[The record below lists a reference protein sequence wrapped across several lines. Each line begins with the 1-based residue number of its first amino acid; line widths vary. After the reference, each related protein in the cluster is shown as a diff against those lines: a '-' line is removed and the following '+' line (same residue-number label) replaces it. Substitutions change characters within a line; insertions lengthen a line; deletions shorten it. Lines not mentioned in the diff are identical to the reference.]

1 MSKGIPKLCVN
12 IDHIATVRQARLEDV
27 PDPVAAAALCE
38 RAGAI
43 GITAHLREDR
53 RHIQDLD
60 IVRLRKAVRGKFNL
74 EMAATGEMVAIAK
87 KIRPDEATLVPE
99 KRRELTT
106 EGGLRVFGDQ
116 ARVAAAV
123 GALKRSGIVV
133 SLFITPDAR
142 EVGASAAPGAHAV
155 ELHPGAYAGARKAG
169 AASARKELLR
179 LAAAAD
185 RARALGMNVNLGHG
199 LTYENVG
206 AVCGLPGIEDLNIGH
221 NIVARAC
228 LVGMAAA
235 VKEMLAAMKRG
246 SKLKG
251 PA

>member
-1 MSKGIPKLCVN
+1 MSGPKLCVN

-60 IVRLRKAVRGKFNL
+60 VARLRKAVRGKFNL
-74 EMAATGEMVAIAK
+74 EMAATDEMVAIAK

-99 KRRELTT
+99 KRKELTT

-116 ARVAAAV
+116 SRIAAAV
-123 GALKRSGIVV
+123 GALKRSRIAV

-142 EVGASAAPGAHAV
+142 EVGASAEAGADAV
-155 ELHPGAYAGARKAG
+155 ELHTGAYARAAQNG
-169 AASARKELLR
+169 AAGARKELLR
-179 LAAAAD
+179 LALASD
-185 RARALGMNVNLGHG
+185 RARALGLDVNLGHG
-199 LTYENVG
+199 LTYGNVG
-206 AVCGLPGIEDLNIGH
+206 AVCGLAGIEDLNIGH

-228 LVGMAAA
+228 LVGMSQA

-251 PA
+251 RA

>member
-1 MSKGIPKLCVN
+1 MNGSGPKLCVN

-60 IVRLRKAVRGKFNL
+60 VLRLRKAVRGKFNL
-74 EMAATGEMVAIAK
+74 EMAATDEMVAIAK
-87 KIRPDEATLVPE
+87 KIRPDEATIVPE
-99 KRRELTT
+99 KRKELTT
-106 EGGLRVFGDQ
+106 EGGLEVFGDM
-116 ARVAAAV
+116 ARIAAAV

-142 EVGASAAPGAHAV
+142 EVGASAEAGADAV
-155 ELHPGAYAGARKAG
+155 ELHSGAYARASKAG
-169 AASARKELLR
+169 AAGARKELLR
-179 LAAAAD
+179 LALASD
-185 RARALGMNVNLGHG
+185 RARALGLDVNLGHG
-199 LTYENVG
+199 LSYANVG

-228 LVGMAAA
+228 LVGMAQA
-235 VKEMLAAMKRG
+235 VKEMLAAMGRRSTPKG
-246 SKLKG
+246 S
-251 PA
+251 A